1 MMITM
6 KNMNSYLAKRL
17 LSRWSVSI
25 IGIGIALFFVAPL
38 LWYVFAPFNPSPTLA
53 VEVPAVFSL
62 ENFQLVTSN
71 PAAMR
76 GLFPNSLL
84 ISGSVMVVVAVLA
97 TLAAYGLSRSD
108 LPGRNVITYGLIL
121 FSSVVT
127 GTASM
132 VPIFV
137 LIYNLG
143 MYDTL
148 QGVILTLA
156 GGSLPSSIFILRDFV
171 DGIPRSYEEAAL
183 VSGASSLQIFR
194 DIMIP
199 TLRPGILV
207 AGILAFVGAWG
218 AFLIPL
224 ILLRTP
230 DFQPA
235 SITFYQFYGLEGNP
249 NIPAVAAYAV
259 LYTLPV
265 LILYLLINWRYGFR
279 FYGGIKQ

>member
-1 MMITM
+1 
-6 KNMNSYLAKRL
+6 MNRRL
-17 LSRWSVSI
+17 PIRQRISRWAIAALAIV
-25 IGIGIALFFVAPL
+25 IALFFVTPL
-38 LWYVFAPFNPSPTLA
+38 LWYIFAPFNPTPTLA
-53 VEVPAVFSL
+53 VTIPETLSL
-62 ENFQLVTSN
+62 ANFELVTSN
-71 PAAMR
+71 QAAMR

-84 ISGSVMVVVAVLA
+84 ISGSVMILA
-97 TLAAYGLSRSD
+97 ASFSTLAAYGLSRGN
-108 LPGRNVITYGLIL
+108 LPARNAITYALIL

-143 MYDTL
+143 MYDTY
-148 QGVILTLA
+148 QGVILTMA
-156 GGSLPSSIFILRDFV
+156 GGALPTSIFILRDFV

-183 VSGASSLQIFR
+183 VSGARPFQVFR
-194 DIMIP
+194 DIVVP

-218 AFLIPL
+218 SFLLPL
-224 ILLRTP
+224 ILLRNP
-230 DFQPA
+230 AYQPA
-235 SITFYQFYGLEGNP
+235 SITIYQFYGQEGNP
-249 NIPAVAAYAV
+249 NVPAVAAYAV

-265 LILYLLINWRYGFR
+265 LLLYLLINWRYGFR

>member
-1 MMITM
+1 M
-6 KNMNSYLAKRL
+6 KRRL
-17 LSRWSVSI
+17 TFKQRLTQGVVSVVA
-25 IGIGIALFFVAPL
+25 IAIAIFFVLPL
-38 LWYVFAPFNPSPTLA
+38 LWYVFAPFNPTPSLA
-53 VEVPAVFSL
+53 VELPETWSL
-62 ENFQLVTSN
+62 ANFTKVLSN
-71 PAAMR
+71 PVAMR

-84 ISGSVMVVVAVLA
+84 ISGSVMVLA
-97 TLAAYGLSRSD
+97 AGFSTLAAYGLSRGN
-108 LPGRNVITYGLIL
+108 LPGRNAITYVLIL

-143 MYDTL
+143 MYDTY
-148 QGVILTLA
+148 QGIILTMA
-156 GGSLPSSIFILRDFV
+156 GGALPTSIFILSDFV

-183 VSGASSLQIFR
+183 VSGARPYQVFR
-194 DIMIP
+194 DIVVP

-218 AFLIPL
+218 SFLLPL
-224 ILLRTP
+224 ILLRNP
-230 DFQPA
+230 NYQPA
-235 SITFYQFYGLEGNP
+235 SITIYQFYGQEGNP

-265 LILYLLINWRYGFR
+265 LLLYLLINWRYGFR

>member
-1 MMITM
+1 M
-6 KNMNSYLAKRL
+6 KRRLTAKQQI
-17 LSRWSVSI
+17 SRALVSI
-25 IGIGIALFFVAPL
+25 IGIVIALFFVGPL
-38 LWYVFAPFNPSPTLA
+38 LWYIFAPFNPTPTLG
-53 VEVPAVFSL
+53 VEIPKIWSMA
-62 ENFQLVTSN
+62 NFVKVTSN
-71 PAAMR
+71 QMAMR

-84 ISGSVMVVVAVLA
+84 ISGSVMVLA
-97 TLAAYGLSRSD
+97 AGLSTLAAYGLSRGNI
-108 LPGRNVITYGLIL
+108 PGRDMITYVLIL

-143 MYDTL
+143 MYDTY
-148 QGVILTLA
+148 QGLILTMA
-156 GGSLPSSIFILRDFV
+156 GGALPTSIFILIDFV

-183 VSGASSLQIFR
+183 VSGARPFQVFR
-194 DIMIP
+194 DIVVP

-207 AGILAFVGAWG
+207 TGILAFVGAWG
-218 AFLIPL
+218 SFLLPL
-224 ILLRTP
+224 ILLRNP
-230 DFQPA
+230 NYQPA
-235 SITFYQFYGLEGNP
+235 AITIYQFYGQEGNP

-265 LILYLLINWRYGFR
+265 LLLYLLINWRYGFR